1 MPDDQATVDA
11 LAALPGR
18 TDAALDP
25 AFGEESRRR
34 LAVIREAECIGCAR
48 CIDACPVD
56 AIVGAA
62 GLMHTVLVDACI
74 GCDLCR
80 EPCPVDCID
89 LAQMPAAGGA
99 QRQLAKA
106 AKTRYAQRRARLAA
120 QASELAARPSAE
132 EVAALLRAA
141 ADEP

>member
-1 MPDDQATVDA
+1 MPMPDDQATVD
-11 LAALPGR
+11 
-18 TDAALDP
+18 

-34 LAVIREAECIGCAR
+34 LAVIREAECIGCTR

-89 LAQMPAAGGA
+89 LAEHPQPEAQMPAAGEA
-99 QRQLAKA
+99 QRHLAKA
-106 AKTRYAQRRARLAA
+106 AKARHAQRRARLAA
-120 QASELAARPSAE
+120 QAQALAARPSAE